1 MSKQIKNQEPR
12 ITGIWEPTVKV
23 RSKGPSASSLKR
35 KVVTERTMKIA
46 FPMSQVAKL
55 LRQGYEIVLTD
66 DPTSKEKNGIRLY
79 PCMNKNLTEMHVTA
93 QTVGAFRHS
102 ISDLKFTVRRNG
114 RKMSSAECSRMV
126 AEAEARHEAAKRE
139 AACPTRVVQCPKCG
153 FEFEIGGLKA
163 R

>member
-1 MSKQIKNQEPR
+1 MSKPINNHEPR

-66 DPTSKEKNGIRLY
+66 DPSTEEPNGIRLFH
-79 PCMNKNLTEMHVTA
+79 CMNTKLTEMFVAA
-93 QTVGAFRHS
+93 QSVGDFRHS
-102 ISDLKFTVRRNG
+102 ISDVGFKVVHNRQELSPTECRQMVDATV
-114 RKMSSAECSRMV
+114 EC
-126 AEAEARHEAAKRE
+126 HEENKRE

-153 FEFEIGGLKA
+153 YEFEIGGLKA
-163 R
+163 K